1 MSSTIT
7 DEEFSLLRETVLK
20 AQTYAYCPYSK
31 FRVGCALLAASGKI
45 YTGCNVENAAY
56 PAGICAE
63 RTAITKAVSEGDTAF
78 RAIAVITDAP
88 SCSSP
93 CGVCR
98 QVIRE
103 FAGASCNTVEGKP
116 LQLPVIMFNNTASK
130 SLVRTIDAL
139 LPHSFGPEDL
149 EEAEF
154 DASSSGNAPTIA
166 G

>member
-1 MSSTIT
+1 MSQLT
-7 DEEFSLLRETVLK
+7 DKELALLKDTVLH
-20 AQTYAYCPYSK
+20 AQTFAYCPYSK
-31 FRVGCALLAASGKI
+31 FRVGCALLAQSGKV

-78 RAIAVITDAP
+78 KAIAVITDSP

-103 FAGASCNTVEGKP
+103 FAGANTAVDPVSGNP
-116 LQLPVIMFNNTASK
+116 LRLQLPVIMFNNTASK
-130 SLVRTIDAL
+130 SLVRTIDQL

-149 EEAEF
+149 S
-154 DASSSGNAPTIA
+154 DAAA
-166 G
+166 V